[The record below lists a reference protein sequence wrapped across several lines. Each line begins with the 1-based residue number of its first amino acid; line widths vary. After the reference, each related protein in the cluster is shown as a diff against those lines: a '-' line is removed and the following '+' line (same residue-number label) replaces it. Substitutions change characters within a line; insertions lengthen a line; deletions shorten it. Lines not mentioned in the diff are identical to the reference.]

1 MDIKGKHLKD
11 LTVDEFKSVVSEIV
25 SLKSTCDISLKTWL
39 SNKEVCIYT
48 TLSEKT
54 IQKARDTAQLP
65 FIVVMGRILHERV
78 CVDAWIKKQARYT
91 KPVTKRM
98 SKNK

>member
-1 MDIKGKHLKD
+1 MKEKHLKD
-11 LTVDEFKSVVSEIV
+11 LTVDEFKSVMSEIITI
-25 SLKSTCDISLKTWL
+25 KSTCDISLKTWL

-65 FIVVMGRILHERV
+65 FIVVMGRILYERV
-78 CVDAWIKKQARYT
+78 CVDAWIKKQARYN
-91 KPVTKRM
+91 KPVTKRI
-98 SKNK
+98 SKK

>member
-48 TLSEKT
+48 SLGKDT
-54 IQKARDTAQLP
+54 ILKARESAQLP
-65 FIVVMGRILHERV
+65 FIVVMGRILYERV

-91 KPVTKRM
+91 KLVTKRI

>member
-1 MDIKGKHLKD
+1 MNLEDQ
-11 LTVDEFKSVVSEIV
+11 
-25 SLKSTCDISLKTWL
+25 LKSTCDISLKTWL

-65 FIVVMGRILHERV
+65 FIVVMGGYYMKGYVL
-78 CVDAWIKKQARYT
+78 
-91 KPVTKRM
+91 M
-98 SKNK
+98 LG